1 MKMQKGENR
10 NKPRKGF
17 KISVEPIKKIADI
30 KKIKKLLAGN
40 PRDLAIFVLGINTNL
55 RASDI
60 LNIKINQVAGLKAG
74 DELVLTEMKT
84 GKNRRIT
91 LNKAVVNAIDDLLAS
106 KKKKGYHKQSDFLFT
121 GQRGRG
127 AALSVPSLSRLVKSW
142 CADINLKGNYA
153 SHTLRKTWGYQ
164 QRVKFGVGLPELM
177 VCFNHS
183 NQKQTLDYLCVQ
195 EQEIRDI
202 YSNEI

>member
-1 MKMQKGENR
+1 MAMQKGENR

-17 KISVEPIKKIADI
+17 KISVEPIKKTSDI
-30 KKIKKLLAGN
+30 KKIKKLLADN

-60 LNIKINQVAGLKAG
+60 LNIKIKQVDGLKAG
-74 DELVLTEMKT
+74 DELVLTEIKT
-84 GKNRRIT
+84 RKNRRIT
-91 LNKAVVNAIDDLLAS
+91 LNKSVINAIDGLLAS
-106 KKKKGYHKQSDFLFT
+106 KEEKGYEQSDYLFT
-121 GQRGRG
+121 SQRGCKP
-127 AALSVPSLSRLVKSW
+127 LTVPSLSRLVKGW
-142 CADINLKGNYA
+142 CAAINLKGNYA

-183 NQKQTLDYLCVQ
+183 SQKQTLDYLCIQ
-195 EQEIRDI
+195 TKEIRDI